1 MRTPTALGTA
11 ALAATLTFAAPALA
25 HDGHPAP
32 PPGVA
37 DAAGRVYDGPMP
49 DMALPPPGHP
59 DMRPEWR
66 EHGDQARGGWEAQRA
81 EWLNDCRRRYRT
93 SDNGLGGALI
103 GGVVGGLL
111 GNRIGGRGNRTA
123 GTIIGAGVGA
133 VTGAVIDRAEDRG
146 HEDRGRERDYCE
158 SYLDQYLA
166 SYQHGGYGHQMA
178 YGYGVPMM
186 MVPVMMVQ
194 GQAQQPCTETVT
206 TTSYEWVTVPGR
218 RYIPRRPVIHD
229 KRVRIVPDKR
239 LRMK

>member
-1 MRTPTALGTA
+1 MRTRTAVSAA
-11 ALAATLTFAAPALA
+11 ALAATLAFTAPALA

-37 DAAGRVYDGPMP
+37 DADGRVYDGSMP
-49 DMALPPPGHP
+49 DMAPPGAHP

-66 EHGDQARGGWEAQRA
+66 GHGDQARGDWDARRG
-81 EWLNDCRRRYRT
+81 EWLDQCRRRYRT

-103 GGVVGGLL
+103 GGAVGGLL

-146 HEDRGRERDYCE
+146 RERDYCE
-158 SYLDQYLA
+158 SYLDQYMA

-178 YGYGVPMM
+178 YGYAVPIM

-206 TTSYEWVTVPGR
+206 TTTTYEWVTVPGR

-229 KRVRIVPDKR
+229 KRVRVAPDKR